1 MAKKPF
7 KGYVLVENG
16 AISGLGRG
24 KYTGR
29 CERIKGNTISPGF
42 VNAHVHTGMFY
53 FKGRGSGLPFNEWL
67 EKIIFPLEK
76 KITKRQVYLGALRA
90 CRAMIDSG
98 TTSFCNI
105 NPWYKPVV
113 RAVKK
118 TGMRA
123 KLALSLKDLGTPYRP
138 KVSENVALVRKYC
151 SGRIMGMFGLA
162 NEKECSAELIA
173 RVAGLAEKYESGIHV
188 HIAESPLGEQLIER
202 KYGKTSI
209 QYLDSLGALNEKTIA
224 VHCVN
229 ISDRDV
235 SMLRRAGASVVHCPT
250 TNLLVHVGVSPVR
263 KLLAGGVGVNL
274 GTDEPVANPTMDV
287 RREAVMAK
295 KLHRLPT
302 ERIFRMLTDG
312 RLFGNEVGE
321 IAVGKRADLIVSDA
335 RSLEELVFGRAE
347 TIATIADGEVLKHAD

>member
-1 MAKKPF
+1 MARKPF
-7 KGYVLVENG
+7 NGYVLVENG
-16 AISGLGRG
+16 EISGLGRG

-29 CERIKGNTISPGF
+29 GERIKGNLISPGF

-53 FKGRGSGLPFNEWL
+53 FRGKGSGLPFNEWL

-76 KITKRQVYLGALRA
+76 KITRRQIYLGALRA
-90 CRAMIDSG
+90 CKSMIDSG

-113 RAVKK
+113 RAVRK

-123 KLALSLKDLGTPYRP
+123 KLALSLKDQGTPYKP
-138 KVSENVALVRKYC
+138 PVGENVSLVKRYR
-151 SGRIMGMFGLA
+151 SGRIEGMFGLA

-173 RVAGLAEKYESGIHV
+173 RVAALAEKYDSGIHV
-188 HIAESPLGEQLIER
+188 HIAESPLGEQMIER

-209 QYLDSLGALNEKTIA
+209 QYFNSLGALNEKTIA

-235 SMLRRAGASVVHCPT
+235 SVLRRSGASVVHCPT
-250 TNLLVHVGVSPVR
+250 TNLLVHVGISPVR

-312 RLFGNEVGE
+312 RLFGSAVGE
-321 IAVGKRADLIVSDA
+321 IAVGKSADLVVSDA

-347 TIATIADGEVLKHAD
+347 TMATIVDGNILKG